1 MPAKTKFLTKSLEN
15 PSDLLGRCAASTVSL
30 FIAFLSITYCL
41 FIPLPALAD
50 LALLGKQ
57 IAEYNL
63 EQVKKSLTY
72 QSYRGEEGILR
83 LNPVV
88 GKTLGIKVIQDQDY
102 LMASELY
109 KEARESYKSAVNEM
123 KINDADDTN
132 RKHAKN
138 VAIYSARYNK
148 AAALAWGHMMVYRSK
163 LTPVADD
170 RLNDEICFKLLE
182 RLILE
187 ELEKASYNL
196 REALGNLW
204 NRCQGLED
212 SPPLNTS
219 NIGFVNSIFSGF
231 TKTASEDALNKFN
244 LDTEDNDDLNSMWK
258 LIMEESCPNFIPVFE
273 NAFGIQSKE
282 GCPVN
287 QLLFLALVRQESNF
301 NPRGVSYMGAA
312 GLTQIMPATALELGM
327 KAVFTPAYFKEAQEQ
342 LRLERGLK
350 KKATDQIFLITSE
363 DSIDIAVQ
371 AIALMRESLACGE
384 RRHSLFTRYRLELLQ
399 TGSDE
404 RLAPGRALDCGLRY
418 FSKMMNMQKGDIS
431 LALASYN
438 AGPQRVSQYNGIPP
452 FEETIDFRN
461 KVISY
466 YREYKSR
473 IKKHISQHREA
484 LGR

>member
-1 MPAKTKFLTKSLEN
+1 MPSNTKHLQKPLEN
-15 PSDLLGRCAASTVSL
+15 PFDLLSRCANLTVSL

-41 FIPLPALAD
+41 FIPSPALAD

-88 GKTLGIKVIQDQDY
+88 GKSLGLKVIQNQDY

-123 KINDADDTN
+123 KTNDADDPT
-132 RKHAKN
+132 RKHAKK
-138 VAIYSARYNK
+138 VAEFSARYNR
-148 AAALAWGHMMVYRSK
+148 AIPLAWDHMMAYRSK
-163 LTPVADD
+163 LTPVEDD
-170 RLNDEICFKLLE
+170 RLNDEICFNLLE
-182 RLILE
+182 RLLLE

-212 SPPLNTS
+212 SPSLNTS
-219 NIGFVNSIFSGF
+219 NIEFVNSIFSGF
-231 TKTASEDALNKFN
+231 TRAASDDSINKFN
-244 LDTEDNDDLNSMWK
+244 LDTDNNNDLNSMWK
-258 LIMEESCPNFIPVFE
+258 LIMEESCSNFIPVFE
-273 NAFGIQSKE
+273 DVFEKQSK
-282 GCPVN
+282 GGYPVN

-301 NPRGVSYMGAA
+301 NPRGVSYVGAA
-312 GLTQIMPATALELGM
+312 GLTQIMPATAQDLGM

-350 KKATDQIFLITSE
+350 KKATDQISLIKSE
-363 DSIDIAVQ
+363 DSLDIADQ
-371 AIALMRESLACGE
+371 AIALMRESRACGE
-384 RRHSLFTRYRLELLQ
+384 RRHRLFTRYRLELLQ

-404 RLAPGRALDCGLRY
+404 RLDPERALDCGLRY
-418 FSKMMNMQKGDIS
+418 FSKMMNLQNGDIS

-452 FEETIDFRN
+452 FKETVEFRN
-461 KVISY
+461 KVMTF
-466 YREYKSR
+466 YREYRSR
-473 IKKHISQHREA
+473 IEKHISEHSEA
-484 LGR
+484 IGR